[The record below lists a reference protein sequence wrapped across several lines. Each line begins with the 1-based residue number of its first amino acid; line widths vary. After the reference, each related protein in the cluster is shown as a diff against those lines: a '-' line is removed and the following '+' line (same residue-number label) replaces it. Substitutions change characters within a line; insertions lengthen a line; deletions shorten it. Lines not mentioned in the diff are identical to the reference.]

1 MKSLT
6 YALVLLVV
14 LASCAAK
21 KERATDTTP
30 REKIEVGDTVYL
42 ASSVKYVFSKMA
54 KEGDFVTPERVVST
68 HINLDANGQRVWST
82 YEPLQPF
89 TFVLNEVP
97 MIDGFKEVI
106 VRMRA
111 GDRMMAVIPSHLG
124 YGERGNGPIP
134 PNALLHFDIEVLSV
148 Q

>member
-1 MKSLT
+1 MKSLS
-6 YALVLLVV
+6 YAIALLAILV
-14 LASCAAK
+14 ACSSK
-21 KERATDTTP
+21 KERATEATP
-30 REKIEVGDTVYL
+30 REDIAVGDTVYL
-42 ASSVKYVFSKMA
+42 ASTVKYVFIKMSD
-54 KEGDFVTPERVVST
+54 EGDFVTPERTVTT

-89 TFVLNEVP
+89 TFVLNQVP

-106 VRMRA
+106 VRMRQ

-124 YGERGNGPIP
+124 YGESGNGPIP
-134 PNALLHFDIEVLSV
+134 PNALLHFDIEVISV

>member
-1 MKSLT
+1 MKSIIN
-6 YALVLLVV
+6 ALVLLVI
-14 LASCAAK
+14 LASCTTK
-21 KERATDTTP
+21 KERATDATP
-30 REKIEVGDTVYL
+30 REDIAVGDTVYL
-42 ASSVKYVFSKMA
+42 ASTVKYVFTKMSD
-54 KEGDFVTPERVVST
+54 EGDFVTPERTVTT

-89 TFVLNEVP
+89 TFVLNQVP

-106 VRMRA
+106 VRMRQ

-124 YGERGNGPIP
+124 YGPRGNGPIP
-134 PNALLHFDIEVLSV
+134 PNALLHFDIEVISV

>member
-1 MKSLT
+1 MKSLCT
-6 YALVLLVV
+6 TFVLLIVV
-14 LASCAAK
+14 ASCSQT

-42 ASSVKYVFSKMA
+42 ASTVKYVFTKMA
-54 KEGDFVTPERVVST
+54 DKGDFVTPERTVTT

-89 TFVLNEVP
+89 TFVLNQIP

-106 VRMRA
+106 VRMRQ
-111 GDRMMAVIPSHLG
+111 GDRMTAVIPSHLG

-134 PNALLHFDIEVLSV
+134 PNALLHFDIEVISV